1 MCWSNVF
8 SDAGTEISASAR
20 SATLD
25 CNDVT
30 SVIAFLAFLFAL
42 LNFVLNMQVDCDW
55 WRPGHNTQLS
65 LVEAWSRDHSARL

>member
-1 MCWSNVF
+1 MGCEYLVNVF

-42 LNFVLNMQVDCDW
+42 LNFVLNMQVGSHW
-55 WRPGHNTQLS
+55 WRPGHVTTVLAS
-65 LVEAWSRDHSARL
+65 DWFLTC

>member
-1 MCWSNVF
+1 MGWNLELISSDVF
-8 SDAGTEISASAR
+8 SEIPASAR

-42 LNFVLNMQVDCDW
+42 LNFVLNMQVDSHW
-55 WRPGHNTQLS
+55 WRPGHNTQL
-65 LVEAWSRDHSARL
+65 

>member
-1 MCWSNVF
+1 MS
-8 SDAGTEISASAR
+8 GSAR

-42 LNFVLNMQVDCDW
+42 LNFVLNMQVGSHW
-55 WRPGHNTQLS
+55 WRPGHYTHLS
-65 LVEAWSRDHSARL
+65 LVDAWSRDPSAHL